1 MDRGT
6 LSFSLNGEDFGI
18 AYDDAELKKGPL
30 YATVALLHC
39 SGCTIKGE
47 LPIPAIYQGKWYIYM
62 YVYLS
67 IYCYLYI
74 YTKKLYILTYNCN
87 IPKFIK

>member
-18 AYDDAELKKGPL
+18 AYEDAELKKGPL

-39 SGCTIKGE
+39 SGCTISGE
-47 LPIPAIYQGKWYIYM
+47 LPIPPLFQNK
-62 YVYLS
+62 
-67 IYCYLYI
+67 
-74 YTKKLYILTYNCN
+74 
-87 IPKFIK
+87 